1 MGWSADSPAA
11 FYWTRTC
18 VLEKGPSGYGFHL
31 HSEKGRQGQ
40 FIRLVEP
47 ASPAEKSGL
56 QTGDRI
62 ISVSGEDVSSLSHQQ
77 VVAKIREATSRLVL
91 VVERPAEDFLSY
103 AGISVLTP
111 PPLDGSQ
118 NSRAGFSIVQ
128 KELRPRLCSMKKG
141 PNGYGFN
148 LHSDKTQAGQFIRAV
163 DPDSP
168 AELSG
173 LQPKDRIIEV
183 NGVSMIDKQ
192 HTDVVNT
199 IKSGGDET
207 TLLVVDPE
215 TDLFFKECAVSPGRE
230 HLTGPLPEKVANGSL
245 EQVTIFLCCIV
256 IEHSPFFLPKE
267 PQDTSPVHSTEIV
280 TSAVPPVDPLLDLNM
295 SLAVA
300 KERAH
305 QKRSQKKAPTMDWNK
320 RKEVFSSL

>member
-1 MGWSADSPAA
+1 MAA
-11 FYWTRTC
+11 ERTC

-91 VVERPAEDFLSY
+91 VVERPAEESGLAAEKASD
-103 AGISVLTP
+103 
-111 PPLDGSQ
+111 
-118 NSRAGFSIVQ
+118 VQ

-245 EQVTIFLCCIV
+245 EQ
-256 IEHSPFFLPKE
+256 E

>member
-1 MGWSADSPAA
+1 MAA
-11 FYWTRTC
+11 ERTC

-91 VVERPAEDFLSY
+91 VVERPAEESGLAADKAS
-103 AGISVLTP
+103 
-111 PPLDGSQ
+111 D
-118 NSRAGFSIVQ
+118 VQ
-128 KELRPRLCSMKKG
+128 VGKELRPRLCSMKKG

>member
-1 MGWSADSPAA
+1 SAFPLARRP
-11 FYWTRTC
+11 RTC

-91 VVERPAEDFLSY
+91 VVERPAEESGLLSRLKGGGGPILGSNPSSPLFLGIPPFWACDSA
-103 AGISVLTP
+103 AGT
-111 PPLDGSQ
+111 
-118 NSRAGFSIVQ
+118 GFSIVQ

-215 TDLFFKECAVSPGRE
+215 TDLFFKECAQE
-230 HLTGPLPEKVANGSL
+230 HDVPLPSP
-245 EQVTIFLCCIV
+245 
-256 IEHSPFFLPKE
+256 EHVPEAFSQMDGKSKE

>member
-1 MGWSADSPAA
+1 SAFPLARRP
-11 FYWTRTC
+11 RTC

-91 VVERPAEDFLSY
+91 VVERPAEESGLLSRLKGGGGPILGSNPSSPLFL
-103 AGISVLTP
+103 GIP
-111 PPLDGSQ
+111 PFWAS
-118 NSRAGFSIVQ
+118 GFSIVQ

-230 HLTGPLPEKVANGSL
+230 HLTGECNLVMYGIKQKRQGGHVDKTARDL
-245 EQVTIFLCCIV
+245 LC
-256 IEHSPFFLPKE
+256 LGYQK
-267 PQDTSPVHSTEIV
+267 IV

>member
-1 MGWSADSPAA
+1 MAA
-11 FYWTRTC
+11 ERTC

-91 VVERPAEDFLSY
+91 VVERPPPSLPPAES
-103 AGISVLTP
+103 LT
-111 PPLDGSQ
+111 
-118 NSRAGFSIVQ
+118 